1 MTSSFLRFGDH
12 HAYDGDKPWWTL
24 RFATPP
30 SKAQHQA
37 LRRLVLEALDGV
49 ADVEDWDSTRQ
60 VLLSATDPYFESA
73 AEWNAFYRDVDTL
86 LLRIHEQFGLLA
98 VFFQDGQSYGD
109 GQSLSKEP
117 DETLRQLA
125 NR

>member
-1 MTSSFLRFGDH
+1 M
-12 HAYDGDKPWWTL
+12 
-24 RFATPP
+24 
-30 SKAQHQA
+30 
-37 LRRLVLEALDGV
+37 LEALDGV

>member
-1 MTSSFLRFGDH
+1 MRFGDH

-24 RFATPP
+24 RFSAPP
-30 SKAQHQA
+30 SKSQHKA
-37 LRRLVLEALDGV
+37 LRRMVTDATDGV

-60 VLLSATDPYFESA
+60 VLLTATDPYFESS
-73 AEWNAFYRDVDTL
+73 AEWNAFYRTIDEL
-86 LLRIHEQFGLLA
+86 LLRIHEKFELLA
-98 VFFQDGQSYGD
+98 VFFQDGQTFGE

-117 DETLRQLA
+117 DETLRMLA